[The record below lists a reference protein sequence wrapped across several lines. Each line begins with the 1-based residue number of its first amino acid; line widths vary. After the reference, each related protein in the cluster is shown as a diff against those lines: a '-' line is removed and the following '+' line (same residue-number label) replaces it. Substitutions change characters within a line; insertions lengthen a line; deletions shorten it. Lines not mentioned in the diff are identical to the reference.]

1 MEFQTWREVLEYA
14 RWAPSPHN
22 TQHWKFRLIDERRA
36 VLLYD
41 PARLLPIEDGA
52 GQFMASGMGI
62 LLETMSIAAA
72 PRGLEVKASTL
83 NIPLD
88 ASARRPS
95 PFADLEL
102 VERSEPE
109 PLDREL
115 IRQRRTSRLP
125 YDDRP
130 VSPAVLEEL
139 SRVAEQ
145 FGHQFEHSNDPEEVA
160 WVVGLNADTMFS
172 DLRNDATRREIGRW
186 VRYSR
191 AEAQRHGD
199 GLAAFA
205 MLFPDWLMRLF
216 FERNWLFQAPG
227 LHQFCK
233 RAYKRSMR
241 GTRTVA
247 WISGKFQE
255 QPDCLVA
262 GRALARLWL
271 TMTRH
276 GVYLHP
282 FGSVITN
289 PRSHQSM
296 KEHFANALR
305 RHPLWLLVRLGHSDV
320 PPRALRLSLDELI
333 IP

>member
-1 MEFQTWREVLEYA
+1 MEFQVWREIVEYA
-14 RWAPSPHN
+14 RWSPSPHN
-22 TQHWKFRLIDERRA
+22 TQHWKFRLLDERRA

-41 PARLLPIEDGA
+41 PTRLLPVEDGA
-52 GQFMASGMGI
+52 GRFMASGLGI
-62 LLETMSIAAA
+62 LLEMMSIAAA
-72 PRGLEVKASTL
+72 PHGFEVKATAL
-83 NIPLD
+83 NVSLD

-109 PLDREL
+109 PLDRDL

-130 VSPAVLEEL
+130 VAPAVLEEL
-139 SRVAEQ
+139 SRVAEG
-145 FGHQFEHSNDPEEVA
+145 FGHQFEHSNDPKEIA
-160 WVVGLNADTMFS
+160 WVVGLNADTMFY
-172 DLRNDATRREIGRW
+172 DLRDDATRREIGHW

-191 AEAQRHGD
+191 VEAERQGD

-205 MLFPDWLMRLF
+205 MLFPGWLMRLF
-216 FERNWLFQAPG
+216 FERNWLFQVPG
-227 LHQFCK
+227 LHQLCK
-233 RAYKRSMR
+233 WTYKRSMR

-247 WISGKFQE
+247 WISGNFEE
-255 QPDCLVA
+255 QADCLNA

-271 TMTRH
+271 TMTKH

-289 PRSHQSM
+289 PRSHQAM
-296 KEHFANALR
+296 KEHFANT
-305 RHPLWLLVRLGHSDV
+305 
-320 PPRALRLSLDELI
+320 
-333 IP
+333 